1 MKKQYEVIWTNT
13 AENDL
18 LKILEYI
25 AQSSPG
31 NALNILKKIKK
42 QVSDL
47 YFSPE
52 RCRIVPELYEHGI
65 TQYREMIIS
74 HWRIMY
80 RIQDSSVL
88 VLTVFDSR
96 QNIEDILL
104 KRYAQH
110 LI

>member
-1 MKKQYEVIWTNT
+1 M
-13 AENDL
+13 
-18 LKILEYI
+18 
-25 AQSSPG
+25 
-31 NALNILKKIKK
+31 KK
-42 QVSDL
+42 QVSEL

-74 HWRIMY
+74 PWRIMY
-80 RIQDSSVL
+80 RIQDSSVF
-88 VLTVFDSR
+88 VLSVLDSR
-96 QNIEDILL
+96 QNIEDVLL

>member
-1 MKKQYEVIWTNT
+1 MNKQYKVIWASA
-13 AENDL
+13 AENVL

-25 AQSSPG
+25 AQSSHG
-31 NALNILKKIKK
+31 NALEILKKIRG
-42 QVSDL
+42 QVTDL

-65 TQYREMIIS
+65 TQYREMVIS
-74 HWRIMY
+74 PWRIMY
-80 RIQDSSVL
+80 RIQNSSVF
-88 VLTVFDSR
+88 VLSVLDGR

>member
-1 MKKQYEVIWTNT
+1 MKKQYKVIWTNT

-31 NALNILKKIKK
+31 NALKSLKKIKK

-74 HWRIMY
+74 PWRIMY
-80 RIQDSSVL
+80 KIQNSSVF
-88 VLTVFDSR
+88 VLSVLDSR